1 MKEDWHDP
9 CPLDP
14 NFCSTT
20 NACALA
26 VERIWSYLTFCNPP
40 FDKAVLFIMK
50 ALIQWICY
58 RCNIALILPERSVE
72 TKTFKILFQDSDIE
86 IADIYGPF
94 TVAYEGFN
102 QKAGFSTSIVLLLQ
116 PEFIELI
123 EQNKRR
129 LHTNFLIG
137 ISN

>member
-1 MKEDWHDP
+1 
-9 CPLDP
+9 
-14 NFCSTT
+14 
-20 NACALA
+20 
-26 VERIWSYLTFCNPP
+26 
-40 FDKAVLFIMK
+40 MK
-50 ALIQWICY
+50 ALIQWIFY